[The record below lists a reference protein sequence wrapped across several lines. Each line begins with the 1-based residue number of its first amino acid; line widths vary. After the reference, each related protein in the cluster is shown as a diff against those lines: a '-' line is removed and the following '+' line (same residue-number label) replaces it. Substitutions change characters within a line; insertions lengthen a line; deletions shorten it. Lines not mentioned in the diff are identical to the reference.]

1 MFRDFKNGDFV
12 LCEAPWSYLCSY
24 VDGKNTKWCC
34 QGWPKWKFQ
43 NGEGLVLGSNEK
55 GQIWMKEICTKID
68 GMESGDVI

>member
-1 MFRDFKNGDFV
+1 
-12 LCEAPWSYLCSY
+12 